1 MLCDKNL
8 SEFLAAKAA
17 SSLTT
22 LSSVQLRPL
31 GPGATMLL
39 ASVALSAVCAVV
51 VLVAVVAMCVK
62 QKDIGGKE
70 ASSAPHVDN
79 DAALEDTNTSMLA
92 NPLHRKSMGKGLG
105 RQWSIHGVH
114 EPRPELDP
122 SSLDSVDSF
131 EAYSSRPK

>member
-1 MLCDKNL
+1 
-8 SEFLAAKAA
+8 
-17 SSLTT
+17 
-22 LSSVQLRPL
+22 
-31 GPGATMLL
+31 MLL

-62 QKDIGGKE
+62 KKDRGGKE